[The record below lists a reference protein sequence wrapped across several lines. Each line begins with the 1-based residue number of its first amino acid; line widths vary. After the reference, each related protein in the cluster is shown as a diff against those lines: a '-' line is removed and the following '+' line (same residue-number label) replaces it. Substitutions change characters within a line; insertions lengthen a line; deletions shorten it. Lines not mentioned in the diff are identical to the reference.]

1 MNGTVGAEAL
11 IGTKKNQPFMEY
23 TGASKRKSS
32 WPNNYY
38 YWHGLCSTDCGQDE
52 SC

>member
-1 MNGTVGAEAL
+1 MKGTVNAEASVQQTY
-11 IGTKKNQPFMEY
+11 IKKTLMEY

-32 WPNNYY
+32 WAN
-38 YWHGLCSTDCGQDE
+38 YWHGLCSTDCGQDK